1 MGLEIDQRRK
11 SLELKWTSL
20 CERFGIKKKSLCLAL
35 IVIQRMSDRRWK
47 RRTERTERTRE
58 SKTKILNPERKSCSK
73 KAKI

>member
-11 SLELKWTSL
+11 SLEMKWTCL
-20 CERFGIKKKSLCLAL
+20 CDRFGIKNKSLCLAL

-58 SKTKILNPERKSCSK
+58 SKTKILNPERKSGSK